1 MSPREHK
8 LLVTNRGEI
17 AVRILRTARR
27 LGLRTVSVYT
37 QVDETAP
44 HAVLADESGP
54 LQPNI
59 TETAANAKGYTDI
72 DEILRV
78 CSERDV
84 TLVHPGYGF
93 LSENAEFAR
102 RLEEA
107 GVKLLGP
114 SVQVIEAMGLKHR
127 ARDLAAKAGVP
138 VVPGS
143 DPSRLVEG
151 VEEAVAVAERI
162 GYPVMLKATAGGGRM
177 GLVVCKDEVELKA
190 RFESTQQR
198 AKVSVL

>member
-8 LLVTNRGEI
+8 LLVANRGEI

-37 QVDETAP
+37 QVDATAP
-44 HAVLADESGP
+44 HVVLADESVP
-54 LQPNI
+54 LIPNI
-59 TETAANAKGYTDI
+59 TEPAANAKGYTDI
-72 DEILRV
+72 DDILRV

-114 SVQVIEAMGLKHR
+114 SVQVIEDMGLKHR
-127 ARDLAAKAGVP
+127 ARELAVKAGVP

-143 DPSRLVEG
+143 DPSRLVECVG
-151 VEEAVAVAERI
+151 EAIGIAERI
-162 GYPVMLKATAGGGRM
+162 GYPVMLKATAGGGGM
-177 GLVVCKDEVELKA
+177 GLVVCRDEVELKA
-190 RFESTQQR
+190 TFESTQQR
-198 AKVSVL
+198 ANVSML